1 VKTVTTKKKIVL
13 LGDSAVGK
21 TSLIRKYVFN
31 QFELTHISTVGSK
44 VTKKNL
50 TVPTPNKT
58 VDLTFMIWDIIG
70 REGYHALHSRT
81 FVGVHGAI
89 LVADLTRKETLESLE
104 RYWIPFLFKVVENV
118 PMVFV
123 CNKSDLKDEYA
134 FQPEEIADMAKRYNG
149 NVDCIL
155 SSDLSSCYT
164 TSAKDGINVERTF
177 ETLGH
182 LVLAE
187 NELKD
192 PVKKI
197 SEILKATGIKRN
209 IDKTT
214 PIGGLDSI
222 IVDFCEGYKD
232 SRVAMVI
239 IRQEI
244 ARAGIDINNPKKEG
258 LHKLVEYLADAE
270 MEFLDEDT
278 VFTNLE
284 RRNELTRNIRE

>member
-1 VKTVTTKKKIVL
+1 MAIKKKIVL

-21 TSLIRKYVFN
+21 TSLIRKFVFN
-31 QFELTHISTVGSK
+31 QFELAHISTVGSK
-44 VTKKNL
+44 VTKKKL
-50 TVPTPNKT
+50 TISRPNKT
-58 VDLTFMIWDIIG
+58 TDLTFMIWDIIG

-104 RYWIPFLFKVVENV
+104 RYWIPFLFKIVENV

-123 CNKSDLKDEYA
+123 CNKSDLKEDYA
-134 FQPEEIADMAKRYNG
+134 FQPEEIEDMAKRYNG
-149 NVDCIL
+149 NVEGIL
-155 SSDLSSCYT
+155 TNELSSCYT

-177 ETLGH
+177 ESLGH

-197 SEILKATGIKRN
+197 CEILKATGIRRN
-209 IDKTT
+209 SDKKT
-214 PIGGLDSI
+214 PIGALDAI
-222 IVDFCEGYKD
+222 IVDFCEGFKD

-239 IRQEI
+239 LRQEI
-244 ARAGIDINNPKKEG
+244 ARAGIDVNNPRKEG
-258 LHKLVEYLADAE
+258 LLKVV
-270 MEFLDEDT
+270 EFLAEAENEFIDEEA
-278 VFTNLE
+278 VISNLE
-284 RRNELTRNIRE
+284 RRRDWAHNVRE

>member
-1 VKTVTTKKKIVL
+1 MTIKKKIVL

-31 QFELTHISTVGSK
+31 QFELAHISTVGSK

-50 TVPTPNKT
+50 TIKRPNKT
-58 VDLTFMIWDIIG
+58 ADLTFMIWDIIG

-134 FQPEEIADMAKRYNG
+134 FQPEEIQDMAKRYNG
-149 NVDCIL
+149 VVDGILTDEL
-155 SSDLSSCYT
+155 SSSYT
-164 TSAKDGINVERTF
+164 TSAKNGSNVERTF
-177 ETLGH
+177 ESLGH

-187 NELKD
+187 KSSKD

-209 IDKTT
+209 IDKST
-214 PIGGLDSI
+214 PIGGLDAI
-222 IVDFCEGYKD
+222 IVDFCEGFKD

-239 IRQEI
+239 IRPEI
-244 ARAGIDINNPKKEG
+244 ARAGIDINNPHKGG

-278 VFTNLE
+278 VFSNLD
-284 RRNELTRNIRE
+284 RRYELARGIRE